1 MFLKEKARGIG
12 KVLGGLET
20 ESVALL
26 VWVVLTQLRETNKT
40 VWRAKKKMERK

>member
-1 MFLKEKARGIG
+1 MKEKARGIG

-26 VWVVLTQLRETNKT
+26 VWVLLTQLRETNKT